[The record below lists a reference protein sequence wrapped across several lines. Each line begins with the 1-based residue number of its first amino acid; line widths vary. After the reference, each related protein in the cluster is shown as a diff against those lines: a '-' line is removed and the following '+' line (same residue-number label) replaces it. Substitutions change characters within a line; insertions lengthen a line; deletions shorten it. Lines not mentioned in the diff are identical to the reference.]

1 MEINPNSTINQ
12 YVYQNNNDQALNK
25 IATGLEL
32 NQASDDSSGL
42 AIANSLLAQ
51 SSGYSQAIENTNS
64 AIASTQI
71 ASSAINEQSNIL
83 DSIKGKLLQAST
95 DTTSQDGREALL
107 KDIQGQ
113 LDQFNQIAS
122 STNYNGQTLLQNAA
136 DDTSATQVQQ
146 FQSGLNSE
154 DLIETTAVQSNMQ
167 GLGLTAL
174 SSQDASSFSS
184 SDARGFLQSV
194 DNAINNLNDIRSE
207 FGSVQNQL
215 ESSSRNLMS
224 QETGTLSAASVSDT
238 DYAKES
244 ANFSKQNIMAQIGAF
259 SLAQGN
265 NVNQQMVTR
274 LLS

>member
-1 MEINPNSTINQ
+1 MEISSNSTINQ
-12 YVYQNNNDQALNK
+12 NLYLNNNQTLNR
-25 IATGLEL
+25 IATGIEL
-32 NQASDDSSGL
+32 NQASDDYSSL
-42 AIANSLLAQ
+42 AITNNLLSQ

-71 ASSAINEQSNIL
+71 ASSATNEQSSIL
-83 DSIKGKLLQAST
+83 DNIKEKLLQAST

-107 KDIQGQ
+107 KDIQSQ

-122 STNYNGQTLLQNAA
+122 STNYNGQTLLQNSAS
-136 DDTSATQVQQ
+136 DTSASQAQQ
-146 FQSGLNSE
+146 YQSGINSE
-154 DLIETTAVQSNMQ
+154 NLIETSSVQSNTQ

-174 SSQDASSFSS
+174 SSQDATSFSS

-194 DNAINNLNDIRSE
+194 DNAINGLNDIRSE

-215 ESSSRNLMS
+215 ESSSRNLIS
-224 QETGTLSAASVSDT
+224 QEVGTLSAASISDT

-244 ANFSKQNIMAQIGAF
+244 ASFSKQNIMGQIGAF

>member
-1 MEINPNSTINQ
+1 MEISSNSTINQ
-12 YVYQNNNDQALNK
+12 NLYLNNNQTLNR
-25 IATGLEL
+25 IATGIEL
-32 NQASDDSSGL
+32 NQASDDYSSL
-42 AIANSLLAQ
+42 AITNNLLSQ

-71 ASSAINEQSNIL
+71 ASSATNEQSSIL
-83 DSIKGKLLQAST
+83 DSIKEKLLQAST

-107 KDIQGQ
+107 KDIQSQ

-122 STNYNGQTLLQNAA
+122 STNYNGQTLLQNSAS
-136 DDTSATQVQQ
+136 DTSASQVQQ
-146 FQSGLNSE
+146 YQSGINSE
-154 DLIETTAVQSNMQ
+154 NLIETSSVQSNTQ

-174 SSQDASSFSS
+174 SSQDATSFSS

-194 DNAINNLNDIRSE
+194 DNAINGLNDIRSE

-215 ESSSRNLMS
+215 ESSSRNLIS
-224 QETGTLSAASVSDT
+224 QEVGTLSAASISDT

-244 ANFSKQNIMAQIGAF
+244 ASFSKQNIMGQIGAF

>member
-1 MEINPNSTINQ
+1 MEISSNSTINQ
-12 YVYQNNNDQALNK
+12 NLYLNNNQTLNR
-25 IATGLEL
+25 IATGIEL
-32 NQASDDSSGL
+32 NQASDDYSSL
-42 AIANSLLAQ
+42 AITNNLLSQ

-71 ASSAINEQSNIL
+71 ASSATNEQSSIL
-83 DSIKGKLLQAST
+83 DSIKEKLLQAST

-107 KDIQGQ
+107 KDIQSQ

-122 STNYNGQTLLQNAA
+122 STNYNGQTLLQNSAS
-136 DDTSATQVQQ
+136 DTSASQVQQ
-146 FQSGLNSE
+146 YQSGINSE
-154 DLIETTAVQSNMQ
+154 NLIETSSVQSNTQ

-174 SSQDASSFSS
+174 SSQDATSFSS

-194 DNAINNLNDIRSE
+194 DNAINGLNDIRSE

-215 ESSSRNLMS
+215 ESSSKNLIS
-224 QETGTLSAASVSDT
+224 QEVGTLSAASISDT

-244 ANFSKQNIMAQIGAF
+244 ASFSKQNIMGQIGAF

>member
-1 MEINPNSTINQ
+1 MEISSNSTINQ
-12 YVYQNNNDQALNK
+12 NLYLNNNQTLNR
-25 IATGLEL
+25 IATGIEL
-32 NQASDDSSGL
+32 NQASDDYSSL
-42 AIANSLLAQ
+42 AITNNLLSQ

-71 ASSAINEQSNIL
+71 ASSATNEQSSIL
-83 DSIKGKLLQAST
+83 DNIKEKLLQAST

-107 KDIQGQ
+107 KDIQSQ

-122 STNYNGQTLLQNAA
+122 STNYNGQTLLQNSAS
-136 DDTSATQVQQ
+136 DTSASQVQQ
-146 FQSGLNSE
+146 YQSGINSE
-154 DLIETTAVQSNMQ
+154 NLIETSSVQSNTQ

-174 SSQDASSFSS
+174 SSQDATSFSS

-194 DNAINNLNDIRSE
+194 DNAINGLNDIRSE

-215 ESSSRNLMS
+215 ESSSRNLIS
-224 QETGTLSAASVSDT
+224 QEVGTLSAASISDT

-244 ANFSKQNIMAQIGAF
+244 ASFSKQNIMGQIGAF

>member
-1 MEINPNSTINQ
+1 MEISSNSTINQ
-12 YVYQNNNDQALNK
+12 NLYLNNNQTLNR
-25 IATGLEL
+25 IATGIEL
-32 NQASDDSSGL
+32 NQASDDYSSL
-42 AIANSLLAQ
+42 AITNNLLSQ

-71 ASSAINEQSNIL
+71 ASSATNEQSSIL
-83 DSIKGKLLQAST
+83 DNIKEKLLQAST

-107 KDIQGQ
+107 KDIQSQ

-122 STNYNGQTLLQNAA
+122 STNYNGQTLLQNSAS
-136 DDTSATQVQQ
+136 DTSASQVQQ
-146 FQSGLNSE
+146 YQSGINSE
-154 DLIETTAVQSNMQ
+154 NLIETSSVQSNTQ

-174 SSQDASSFSS
+174 SSQDATSFSS

-194 DNAINNLNDIRSE
+194 DNAINGLNDIRSE

>member
-1 MEINPNSTINQ
+1 MEISSNSTINQ
-12 YVYQNNNDQALNK
+12 NLYLNNNQTLNR
-25 IATGLEL
+25 IATGIEL
-32 NQASDDSSGL
+32 NQASDDYSSL
-42 AIANSLLAQ
+42 AITNNLLSQ

-71 ASSAINEQSNIL
+71 ASSATNEQSSIL
-83 DSIKGKLLQAST
+83 DSIKEKLLQAST

-107 KDIQGQ
+107 KDIQSQ

-122 STNYNGQTLLQNAA
+122 STNYNGQTLLQNSAS
-136 DDTSATQVQQ
+136 DTSASQAQQ
-146 FQSGLNSE
+146 YQSGINSE
-154 DLIETTAVQSNMQ
+154 NLIETSSVQSNTQ

-174 SSQDASSFSS
+174 SSQDATSFSS

-194 DNAINNLNDIRSE
+194 DNAINGLNDIRSE

-215 ESSSRNLMS
+215 KSSSRNLIS
-224 QETGTLSAASVSDT
+224 QEVGTLSAASISDT

-244 ANFSKQNIMAQIGAF
+244 ASFSKQNIMGQIGAF

>member
-1 MEINPNSTINQ
+1 MEISSNSTINQ
-12 YVYQNNNDQALNK
+12 NLYLNNNQTLNR
-25 IATGLEL
+25 IATGIEL
-32 NQASDDSSGL
+32 NQASDDYSSL
-42 AIANSLLAQ
+42 AITNNLLSQ

-71 ASSAINEQSNIL
+71 ASSATNEQSSIL
-83 DSIKGKLLQAST
+83 DSIKEKLLQAST

-107 KDIQGQ
+107 KDIKSQ
-113 LDQFNQIAS
+113 LDQFNQIAG
-122 STNYNGQTLLQNAA
+122 STNYNGQTLLQNSAS
-136 DDTSATQVQQ
+136 DTSASQVQQ
-146 FQSGLNSE
+146 YQSGINSE
-154 DLIETTAVQSNMQ
+154 NLIEASSVQSNTE

-194 DNAINNLNDIRSE
+194 DNAINGLNDIRSE

-215 ESSSRNLMS
+215 QSSSRNLIS
-224 QETGTLSAASVSDT
+224 QEVGTLSAASISDT

-244 ANFSKQNIMAQIGAF
+244 ANFSKQNIMGQIGAF

>member
-1 MEINPNSTINQ
+1 MEISSNSTINQ
-12 YVYQNNNDQALNK
+12 SLYLNNNQTLNR
-25 IATGLEL
+25 IATGIEL
-32 NQASDDSSGL
+32 NQASDDYSSL
-42 AIANSLLAQ
+42 AITNNLLSQ

-71 ASSAINEQSNIL
+71 ASSATNEQSSIL
-83 DSIKGKLLQAST
+83 DNIKEKLLQAST

-107 KDIQGQ
+107 KDIQSQ

-122 STNYNGQTLLQNAA
+122 STNYNGQTLLQNSAS
-136 DDTSATQVQQ
+136 DTSASQVQQ
-146 FQSGLNSE
+146 YQSGINSE
-154 DLIETTAVQSNMQ
+154 NLIETSSVQSNTQ

-174 SSQDASSFSS
+174 SSQDATSFSS

-194 DNAINNLNDIRSE
+194 DNAINGLNDIRSE

-215 ESSSRNLMS
+215 ESSSRNLIS
-224 QETGTLSAASVSDT
+224 QEVGTLSAASISDT

-244 ANFSKQNIMAQIGAF
+244 ASFSKQNIMGQIGAF

>member
-1 MEINPNSTINQ
+1 MEISSNSTINQ
-12 YVYQNNNDQALNK
+12 NLYLNNNQTLNR
-25 IATGLEL
+25 IATGIEL
-32 NQASDDSSGL
+32 NQASDDYSSL
-42 AIANSLLAQ
+42 AITNNLLSQ

-71 ASSAINEQSNIL
+71 ASSATNEQSSIL
-83 DSIKGKLLQAST
+83 DNIKEKLLQAST

-107 KDIQGQ
+107 KDIQSQ

-122 STNYNGQTLLQNAA
+122 STNYNGQTLLQNSAS
-136 DDTSATQVQQ
+136 DTSASQVQQ
-146 FQSGLNSE
+146 YQSGINSE
-154 DLIETTAVQSNMQ
+154 NLIETSSVQSNTQ

-174 SSQDASSFSS
+174 SSQDATSFSS

-194 DNAINNLNDIRSE
+194 DNAINGLNDIRSE

-215 ESSSRNLMS
+215 KSSSRNLIS
-224 QETGTLSAASVSDT
+224 QEVGTLSAASISDT

-244 ANFSKQNIMAQIGAF
+244 ASFSKQNIMGQIGAF

>member
-1 MEINPNSTINQ
+1 MEISSNATINQ
-12 YVYQNNNDQALNK
+12 NLYLNNNQTLNR
-25 IATGLEL
+25 IATGIEL
-32 NQASDDSSGL
+32 NQASDDYSSL
-42 AIANSLLAQ
+42 AITNNLLAQ

-71 ASSAINEQSNIL
+71 ASSATNEQSSIL
-83 DSIKGKLLQAST
+83 DSIKEKLLQAST

-107 KDIQGQ
+107 KDIKSQ

-122 STNYNGQTLLQNAA
+122 NTNYNGQTLLQNSAS
-136 DDTSATQVQQ
+136 DTSASQVQQ
-146 FQSGLNSE
+146 YQSGLNSE
-154 DLIETTAVQSNMQ
+154 NLIETSSVQSNTQ

-184 SDARGFLQSV
+184 SDARGFLQSI
-194 DNAINNLNDIRSE
+194 DKAINSLNDIRGE

-215 ESSSRNLMS
+215 QSSSRNLIS
-224 QETGTLSAASVSDT
+224 QEVSTLSAASIADT
-238 DYAKES
+238 DYTKES
-244 ANFSKQNIMAQIGAF
+244 ANFSKQNIMGQIGAF

>member
-1 MEINPNSTINQ
+1 MERSSNSTINQ
-12 YVYQNNNDQALNK
+12 NLYLNNNQTLNR
-25 IATGLEL
+25 IATGIEL
-32 NQASDDSSGL
+32 NQASDDYSSL
-42 AIANSLLAQ
+42 AITNNLLSQ

-71 ASSAINEQSNIL
+71 ASSATNEQSSIL
-83 DSIKGKLLQAST
+83 DNIKEKLLQAST

-107 KDIQGQ
+107 KDIQSQ

-122 STNYNGQTLLQNAA
+122 STNYNGQTLLQN
-136 DDTSATQVQQ
+136 SASDISASQVQQ
-146 FQSGLNSE
+146 YQSGINSE
-154 DLIETTAVQSNMQ
+154 NLIETSSVQSNTQ

-174 SSQDASSFSS
+174 SSQDATSFSS

-194 DNAINNLNDIRSE
+194 DNAINGLNDIRSE

-215 ESSSRNLMS
+215 ESSSRNLIS
-224 QETGTLSAASVSDT
+224 QEVGTLSAASISDT

-244 ANFSKQNIMAQIGAF
+244 ASFSKQNIMGQIGAF

>member
-1 MEINPNSTINQ
+1 MEISSNSTINQ
-12 YVYQNNNDQALNK
+12 NLYLNNNQTLNR
-25 IATGLEL
+25 IATGIEL
-32 NQASDDSSGL
+32 NQASDDYSSL
-42 AIANSLLAQ
+42 AITNNLLSQ

-71 ASSAINEQSNIL
+71 ASSATNEQSSIL
-83 DSIKGKLLQAST
+83 DNIKEKLLQAST

-107 KDIQGQ
+107 KDIQSQ

-122 STNYNGQTLLQNAA
+122 STNYNGQTLLQN
-136 DDTSATQVQQ
+136 SASDISASQVQQ
-146 FQSGLNSE
+146 YQSGINSE
-154 DLIETTAVQSNMQ
+154 NLIETSSVQSNTQ

-174 SSQDASSFSS
+174 SSQDATSFSS

-194 DNAINNLNDIRSE
+194 DNAINGLNDIRSE

-215 ESSSRNLMS
+215 ESSSRNLIS
-224 QETGTLSAASVSDT
+224 QEVGTLSAASISDT

-244 ANFSKQNIMAQIGAF
+244 ASFSKQNIMGQIGAF

>member
-1 MEINPNSTINQ
+1 MEISSNSTINQ
-12 YVYQNNNDQALNK
+12 NLYLNNNQTLNR
-25 IATGLEL
+25 IATGIEL
-32 NQASDDSSGL
+32 NQASDDYSSL
-42 AIANSLLAQ
+42 AITNNLLSQ

-71 ASSAINEQSNIL
+71 ASSATNEQSNIL
-83 DSIKGKLLQAST
+83 DNIKEKLLQAST

-107 KDIQGQ
+107 KDIQSQ

-122 STNYNGQTLLQNAA
+122 STNYNGQTLLQNSAS
-136 DDTSATQVQQ
+136 DTSASQVQQ
-146 FQSGLNSE
+146 YQSGINSE
-154 DLIETTAVQSNMQ
+154 NLIETSSVQSNTQ

-174 SSQDASSFSS
+174 SSQDATSFSS

-194 DNAINNLNDIRSE
+194 DNAINGLNDIRSE

-215 ESSSRNLMS
+215 ESSSKNLIS
-224 QETGTLSAASVSDT
+224 QEVGTLSAASISDT

-244 ANFSKQNIMAQIGAF
+244 ASFSKQNIMGQIGAF

>member
-1 MEINPNSTINQ
+1 MEISSNSTINQ
-12 YVYQNNNDQALNK
+12 NLYLNNNQTLNR
-25 IATGLEL
+25 IATGIEL
-32 NQASDDSSGL
+32 NQASDDYSSL
-42 AIANSLLAQ
+42 AITNNLLSQ

-71 ASSAINEQSNIL
+71 ASSATNEQSSIL
-83 DSIKGKLLQAST
+83 DSIKEKLLQAST

-107 KDIQGQ
+107 KDIKSQ
-113 LDQFNQIAS
+113 LDQFNQIAG
-122 STNYNGQTLLQNAA
+122 STNYNGQTLLQNSAS
-136 DDTSATQVQQ
+136 DTSASQVQQ
-146 FQSGLNSE
+146 YQSGINSE
-154 DLIETTAVQSNMQ
+154 NLIETSSIQSNTQ
-167 GLGLTAL
+167 GLGLTVL

-194 DNAINNLNDIRSE
+194 DNAINGLNDIRSE

-215 ESSSRNLMS
+215 QSSSRNLIS
-224 QETGTLSAASVSDT
+224 QEVGTLSAASISDT

-244 ANFSKQNIMAQIGAF
+244 ANFSKQNIMGQIGAF

>member
-1 MEINPNSTINQ
+1 MEISSNSTINQ
-12 YVYQNNNDQALNK
+12 NLYLNNNQTLNR
-25 IATGLEL
+25 IATGIEL
-32 NQASDDSSGL
+32 NQASDDYSSL
-42 AIANSLLAQ
+42 AITNNLLSQ

-71 ASSAINEQSNIL
+71 ASSATNEQSSIL
-83 DSIKGKLLQAST
+83 DSIKEKLLQAST

-107 KDIQGQ
+107 KDIQSQ

-122 STNYNGQTLLQNAA
+122 STNYNGQTLLQNSAS
-136 DDTSATQVQQ
+136 DTSASQVQQ
-146 FQSGLNSE
+146 YQSGINSE
-154 DLIETTAVQSNMQ
+154 NLIETSSVQSNTQ

-174 SSQDASSFSS
+174 SSQDATSFSS

-194 DNAINNLNDIRSE
+194 DNAINGLNDIRSE

-215 ESSSRNLMS
+215 KSSSRNLIS
-224 QETGTLSAASVSDT
+224 QEVGTLSAASISDT

-244 ANFSKQNIMAQIGAF
+244 ASFSKQNIMGQIGAF